1 MLNTIP
7 TPVSQSSGDRQ
18 PAGGKETTMKVLS
31 ATTLSLMITG
41 TQALASGGGQ
51 NSEGIGLLA
60 TFFLAFCALI
70 ILFQFIPGL
79 TLFFGILKGIFSS
92 ANPEEET
99 VSHRNTL

>member
-1 MLNTIP
+1 
-7 TPVSQSSGDRQ
+7 
-18 PAGGKETTMKVLS
+18 MKVIS

-51 NSEGIGLLA
+51 NPEGIGLLG
-60 TFFLAFCALI
+60 TFFLAFGALI

-92 ANPEEET
+92 ADTEEET
-99 VSHRNTL
+99 VTYKNSL